1 MRRSLFYS
9 RIYRLKI
16 SKGVKKLKQKCLKRI
31 SIIIAFLIVILS
43 FCSFAGAQ
51 TAPQLQP
58 KILENVLRIP
68 LNEQDGEALS
78 VPLWNCDVSADALL
92 DHDTI
97 DFLSAADIAPDN
109 QSTVTVVQDST
120 LNRTVNRI
128 DTETARIE
136 LDDQNRLVSFINLT
150 DVGTIGRE
158 KILLDNTPL
167 STNSVESTN
176 DLQTTITELESF
188 LNLSSY
194 TLVTCEEQIQ
204 NYWTLVWEKNLGNG
218 LLNPFDIVAVTV
230 DGTDGSIS
238 LITRNTIEPNATEPI
253 VTASRAVALARPVT
267 DLFDYD
273 TISTRLSIVRP
284 NFYWESVDN
293 IFYEEADFIRLA
305 WIVEIDDSVSAYIDA
320 LTGEILGGGRTK
332 ATYAR
337 AVASLPDFFGNSI
350 SAEMAER
357 GLISLGYTHPEP
369 RVDTGMRQIDID
381 YVLFHAN
388 LKGLY
393 LSCHGSGT
401 HISGDN
407 NWIIYPSQ
415 ISSGW
420 KFVFL
425 DACYSSVSPFPQR
438 FIDVGGSNQCFVGW
452 NDEIW
457 DVTAYRFCEEFWR
470 RTNSVS
476 ILNAVLLAQNAVIAA
491 GYTDCKPG
499 FWGDLNYYGR
509 P

>member
-176 DLQTTITELESF
+176 DLQTTITELEIFFEFIIIHFS
-188 LNLSSY
+188 NL
-194 TLVTCEEQIQ
+194 
-204 NYWTLVWEKNLGNG
+204 
-218 LLNPFDIVAVTV
+218 
-230 DGTDGSIS
+230 
-238 LITRNTIEPNATEPI
+238 
-253 VTASRAVALARPVT
+253 
-267 DLFDYD
+267 
-273 TISTRLSIVRP
+273 
-284 NFYWESVDN
+284 
-293 IFYEEADFIRLA
+293 
-305 WIVEIDDSVSAYIDA
+305 
-320 LTGEILGGGRTK
+320 
-332 ATYAR
+332 
-337 AVASLPDFFGNSI
+337 
-350 SAEMAER
+350 
-357 GLISLGYTHPEP
+357 
-369 RVDTGMRQIDID
+369 
-381 YVLFHAN
+381 
-388 LKGLY
+388 
-393 LSCHGSGT
+393 
-401 HISGDN
+401 
-407 NWIIYPSQ
+407 
-415 ISSGW
+415 
-420 KFVFL
+420 
-425 DACYSSVSPFPQR
+425 
-438 FIDVGGSNQCFVGW
+438 
-452 NDEIW
+452 
-457 DVTAYRFCEEFWR
+457 R
-470 RTNSVS
+470 RTNSK
-476 ILNAVLLAQNAVIAA
+476 LLDIGLGKEFGKRSV
-491 GYTDCKPG
+491 KSV
-499 FWGDLNYYGR
+499 
-509 P
+509 